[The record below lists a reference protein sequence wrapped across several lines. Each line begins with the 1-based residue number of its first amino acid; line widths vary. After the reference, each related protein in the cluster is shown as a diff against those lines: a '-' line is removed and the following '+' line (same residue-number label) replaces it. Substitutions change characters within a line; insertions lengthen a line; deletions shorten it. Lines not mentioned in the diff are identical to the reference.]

1 VLGAAY
7 SLSRARARRLRRQRE
22 ELIEDVGFLQAAL
35 LPQVPDRLAGL
46 PVSVAYRPA
55 AGLAAGGDF
64 YDAFELDG
72 DRVAFIVGDVSGHG
86 REALSRTT
94 LVHYTLRAYLDA
106 GLEPRQ
112 VLGLT
117 DQAIG
122 GDLGGVFATVV
133 VATYE
138 PSSGAFTYASA
149 GHPPPIVSGPV
160 EYEPVTEL
168 YSPPIGIGLLPTGR
182 RQTTIRLPA
191 GCDVCLYTDGLI
203 EAQVE
208 GELLGRDRLAE
219 MMAGLQTETAAQS
232 LIDAVHVEAD
242 DASDDMAACVFS
254 TGARAA
260 GDGERL
266 EELEV
271 EVAMLDHRSTER
283 FLEACRISADEM
295 PATISHAR
303 DVAGDSETA
312 VLRIAVAD
320 GEASAE
326 AEPATVPALVAG

>member
-1 VLGAAY
+1 M
-7 SLSRARARRLRRQRE
+7 
-22 ELIEDVGFLQAAL
+22 
-35 LPQVPDRLAGL
+35 
-46 PVSVAYRPA
+46 SVAYRPA

-64 YDAFELDG
+64 YDAFELDN
-72 DRVAFIVGDVSGHG
+72 DHVAFIVGDISGHG

-122 GDLGGVFATVV
+122 EELGGDFATVV

-138 PSSGAFTYASA
+138 PSSGTLTYASA

-168 YSPPIGIGLLPTGR
+168 SSPPIGIGLLPTGR

-191 GCDVCLYTDGLI
+191 ACEVCLYTDGLI
-203 EAQVE
+203 EAQVD

-219 MMAGLQTETAAQS
+219 MMAGLETETAAQA
-232 LIDAVHVEAD
+232 LIDAVHEEAD

-254 TGARAA
+254 TGERA
-260 GDGERL
+260 GGHGERL

-271 EVAMLDHRSTER
+271 DVMALDHRSLER
-283 FLEACRISADEM
+283 FLEACGVSVGEI
-295 PATISHAR
+295 PATISCAR
-303 DVAGDSETA
+303 AAAADSETA
-312 VLRIAVAD
+312 VLRIAIAD
-320 GEASAE
+320 GGASAE
-326 AEPATVPALVAG
+326 AQPATIPALVAA

>member
-1 VLGAAY
+1 MAD
-7 SLSRARARRLRRQRE
+7 R
-22 ELIEDVGFLQAAL
+22 VG
-35 LPQVPDRLAGL
+35 GL

-64 YDAFELDG
+64 YDAFELDD
-72 DRVAFIVGDVSGHG
+72 DRVAFMVGDVSGHG
-86 REALSRTT
+86 RDALSRTT

-112 VLGLT
+112 VLGMT

-122 GDLGGVFATVV
+122 EELGGAFATVV

-138 PSSGAFTYASA
+138 PSSGALTYASA
-149 GHPPPIVSGPV
+149 GHPPPILSGPV
-160 EYEPVTEL
+160 DYEPVTEL
-168 YSPPIGIGLLPTGR
+168 SSPPIGIGLLPTGR

-191 GCDVCLYTDGLI
+191 ACEVCLYTDGLI
-203 EAQVE
+203 EAQVD

-219 MMAGLQTETAAQS
+219 MMAGLEAETAAQA
-232 LIDAVHVEAD
+232 LIGAVHVEAD

-254 TGARAA
+254 TGRRAA

-271 EVAMLDHRSTER
+271 EVTMLDHRSTER
-283 FLEACRISADEM
+283 FLETCGVPADEI
-295 PATISHAR
+295 PAAISHAR
-303 DVAGDSETA
+303 DVAADAETA
-312 VLRIAVAD
+312 VLRIAIAD
-320 GEASAE
+320 GSAAAE
-326 AEPATVPALVAG
+326 AQPASVPALVAG